1 MLLDSVLVDLSGNEF
16 PSAPRWTAS
25 TGVTWSNDAGWFVNV
40 NANYTDERFST
51 AIDIQDDGPNLP
63 ARTLVNFRTGW
74 RNDHFGI
81 YAFGRNVFDYEYI
94 DSRFEDATGAELGR
108 WGEPQIFGLSLEA
121 NF

>member
-1 MLLDSVLVDLSGNEF
+1 M
-16 PSAPRWTAS
+16 
-25 TGVTWSNDAGWFVNV
+25 NV
-40 NANYTDERFST
+40 NANYTDARFST
-51 AIDIQDDGPNLP
+51 AIDIQDEGPNLP

-94 DSRFEDATGAELGR
+94 DSRFEDTMGAELGR